1 VTPHRLVAGVPF
13 WHGDSGMKLTR
24 RRALTGIS
32 AAFTLPGPRAGAVVV
47 PETTLRAEGLRPF
60 ISLAH
65 QAQFAPLVAL
75 SEDGGKDWN
84 IASSTWV
91 GNFGGTGYLLTAGHV
106 YNNGGTADGYL
117 YRTRSGQI
125 RHGTHLYRHPLF
137 NENQD
142 NRSGYDA
149 AIVRLDRPVTDS
161 GAPPL
166 LFGHELEGGERIV
179 FVGFG
184 ARGTGARGEHEEL
197 DTPSDNKTAAEN
209 TVDEVMDPVEPIPA
223 DDDAGNWI
231 RVTMHRESEGGER
244 LDGLLGGGDSG
255 GSAWLRD
262 DDGRWG
268 IVGINVAGTGDTT
281 YGTHSF
287 FASVSG
293 LTPWLS
299 RVLPWLR
306 IVA

>member
-1 VTPHRLVAGVPF
+1 MTPHQLVAVVLF
-13 WHGDSGMKLTR
+13 WHGGVRMTLTR
-24 RRALTGIS
+24 RRALAGLS
-32 AAFTLPGPRAGAVVV
+32 AALPFPGPRAGAVVV
-47 PETTLRAEGLRPF
+47 PESTFRAEGLRPF

-75 SEDGGKDWN
+75 SNDGGEDWDA
-84 IASSTWV
+84 ASATWI
-91 GNFGGTGYLLTAGHV
+91 GNFGGAGHLLTAAHV

-117 YRTRSGQI
+117 YRTRSGRV
-125 RHGTHLYRHPLF
+125 RHGTRLIRHPLF
-137 NENQD
+137 DGDQD

-149 AIVRLDRPVTDS
+149 AIVRLDGPVTDS

-166 LFGHELEGGERIV
+166 LFGHELEGGERIA

-184 ARGTGARGEHEEL
+184 ARGTGARGEHDAL
-197 DTPSDNKTAAEN
+197 DTPADNKTAAEN
-209 TVDEVMDPVEPIPA
+209 TVDEVMDPVDPPPE

-231 RVTMHRESEGGER
+231 RITLHREADGGSR

-262 DDGRWG
+262 DDGSWG
-268 IVGINVAGTGDTT
+268 IVGINVSGTGDTT

-287 FASVSG
+287 FASISG
-293 LTPWLS
+293 LTPWLG
-299 RVLPWLR
+299 RVLPGLR
-306 IVA
+306 VVA

>member
-1 VTPHRLVAGVPF
+1 
-13 WHGDSGMKLTR
+13 M
-24 RRALTGIS
+24 
-32 AAFTLPGPRAGAVVV
+32 V
-47 PETTLRAEGLRPF
+47 PESTFRAEGLRPF
-60 ISLAH
+60 ITLAH

-75 SEDGGKDWN
+75 SNDGGEDWDA
-84 IASSTWV
+84 ASATWI
-91 GNFGGTGYLLTAGHV
+91 GNFGGAGHLLTAAHV

-117 YRTRSGQI
+117 YRTRSGRV
-125 RHGTHLYRHPLF
+125 RHGTRLLRHPLF
-137 NENQD
+137 DGDQD

-149 AIVRLDRPVTDS
+149 AIVRLDGPVTDS

-184 ARGTGARGEHEEL
+184 ARGTGARGEHDAL
-197 DTPSDNKTAAEN
+197 DTPNDNKTAAEN
-209 TVDEVMDPVEPIPA
+209 TVDEVMDPVDPPPA
-223 DDDAGNWI
+223 ADDAGNWI
-231 RVTMHRESEGGER
+231 RVTLHREADGGSR

-255 GSAWLRD
+255 GSAWLRG

-268 IVGINVAGTGDTT
+268 IVGINVAGTGDAT

-287 FASVSG
+287 FAAVSG
-293 LTPWLS
+293 LTPWLE
-299 RVLPWLR
+299 RVLPGLR